1 MAAQDRRRDRR
12 RDRRILIVAFDA
24 LRPDMVSAETMPN
37 LVRFAE
43 AGVRFADSRSTF
55 PSETRVNQTALVTGC
70 YPARHG
76 IVGNTF
82 LDDAAAPGKLF
93 DTGDET
99 ELAAGDRRLDGKLVD
114 VPVMGEILAARGR
127 SLAVISA
134 GTPGGAR
141 ILHHKA
147 EQLGGFR
154 FALHRPDASRP
165 SRAIGELLDRLG
177 PVPRHEIP
185 SLDWLGYATA
195 AYLDY
200 VEPALAPDV
209 TILWLCEPDN
219 SYHYLGIGSPA
230 NLAAIRRADAEFGR
244 ILAWRE
250 SSAIGRRLQVI
261 TLSDHGQLTVIGPAV
276 GIAAGL
282 ESAGF
287 RVAESLADGAD
298 AALALASAGGIYV
311 RRSEPDLIAAIVDWL
326 QRQPWCGPVF
336 TADGGDALE
345 RRLVGLEHRRAPDIG
360 LALRSEDSVNEHGRP
375 GATVHDSHYPIGGG
389 LHGGLHPL
397 ELRTW
402 LAADGDGFR
411 NRLRS
416 PLTAG
421 IIDVLPTV
429 LDLLGV
435 APPDRIDGRV
445 LGEALADHGDAP
457 PPEVSHQRFTAEGA
471 AGYRAHLAVT
481 RVGTTPYLD
490 RAWTD

>member
-1 MAAQDRRRDRR
+1 MAANDRRV
-12 RDRRILIVAFDA
+12 LIVAFDA
-24 LRPDMVSAETMPN
+24 LRPDMVDAETMPN
-37 LVRFAE
+37 LTRFAA
-43 AGVRFADSRSTF
+43 AGVHFSDSRSTF
-55 PSETRVNQTALVTGC
+55 PSETRVNQTALITGC

-76 IVGNTF
+76 IVGNKF
-82 LDDAAAPGKLF
+82 LDEQAAPGKLF

-99 ELAAGDRRLDGKLVD
+99 ELAAGDHRLDGKLVD
-114 VPVMGEILAARGR
+114 VPVIGEILAAHGR
-127 SLAVISA
+127 SLAVIGT
-134 GTPGGAR
+134 GTPGGTR

-147 EQLGGFR
+147 EQVDGFR

-165 SRAIGELLDRLG
+165 TRAIGELLDRLG
-177 PVPRHEIP
+177 PVPPHEIP
-185 SLDWLGYATA
+185 SLDWLGYGVD

-200 VEPALAPDV
+200 LEPVRTPDV

-219 SYHYLGIGSPA
+219 SYHYRGIGSPA
-230 NLAAIRRADAEFGR
+230 SLAAIRRADAEFGR

-250 SSAIGRRLQVI
+250 ASAIGRRLQVI
-261 TLSDHGQLTVIGPAV
+261 TLSDHGQLTVAGPAV

-282 ESAGF
+282 EAAGF
-287 RVAESLADGAD
+287 RVGASLADGAD

-311 RRSEPDLIAAIVDWL
+311 RRSDPDRIAAIVDWL

-336 TADGGDALE
+336 TADGTNALP
-345 RRLVGLEHRRAPDIG
+345 RRLVGIEHRRAPDIA
-360 LALRSEDSVNEHGRP
+360 LALRSDDTVNSHGRP
-375 GATVHDSHYPIGGG
+375 GATAHDSHYPIGGG

-411 NRLRS
+411 ARHRS

-429 LDLLGV
+429 LDLLGLPV
-435 APPDRIDGRV
+435 PDGIDGRI
-445 LGEALADHGDAP
+445 LAEALADRSDTAL
-457 PPEVSHQRFTAEGA
+457 PETTRRTFTAEGA
-471 AGYRAHLAVT
+471 AGYRAHLAIT
-481 RVGTTPYLD
+481 RVGETPYLD